1 METDM
6 REKVRESIKRAGR
19 RWDLQRKRVKPSK
32 EERGRCGKENIGNS
46 ISGGAT
52 SRTSEYISSS
62 HREGGRWREH
72 GGGKAVERLWGLLCD
87 SFVTFPFA
95 AVTTVSL
102 PFFEVCPYDLFSVS
116 LRHRST
122 KSRICQIFFVMHSGF
137 LCSIFFLLSF
147 SFNFLCIIWLNIRL
161 QLNFVKYFIKIS
173 TFTFHFAL
181 SRICQTILKTLY
193 L

>member
-102 PFFEVCPYDLFSVS
+102 PFFEVCPYDLFSVIGRRKAESAKSS
-116 LRHRST
+116 LSCIPVSSVLFFSSFFFRLIFMHNLI
-122 KSRICQIFFVMHSGF
+122 KYQIAIEF
-137 LCSIFFLLSF
+137 C
-147 SFNFLCIIWLNIRL
+147 
-161 QLNFVKYFIKIS
+161 
-173 TFTFHFAL
+173 
-181 SRICQTILKTLY
+181 
-193 L
+193 